1 MANVG
6 GTQYG
11 THVMVTNSC
20 CGGAVP
26 IPVLWSMNFMFLS
39 SCYLKDVWKF
49 SMIVMSFI
57 LAVSYE
63 HYVYKIKIIVG
74 LLKYVMATSY
84 FCTK

>member
-1 MANVG
+1 
-6 GTQYG
+6 
-11 THVMVTNSC
+11 
-20 CGGAVP
+20 
-26 IPVLWSMNFMFLS
+26 MFLS